1 MRKKI
6 ILFSILV
13 TLQSCTSLRSIF
25 YPEDPY
31 GRGNGKPVKEV
42 NYTNIKTEKTKRTK
56 SKTTKKE
63 IYRPEVNYTNIKKD
77 KKLTAEEQR
86 LYDEIYNPKVKEEKS
101 EYKPSYIT
109 ITEDGKN
116 VLRLMKRYY
125 NLIESYDIMEMK
137 TKEAV
142 IKLKQA
148 GNTNVNSLQVIKEI
162 HEIIKETKTRSYV
175 LATARV
181 LRNRGIK

>member
-6 ILFSILV
+6 ILISILV
-13 TLQSCTSLRSIF
+13 TLQSCTSLRSVF

-31 GRGNGKPVKEV
+31 GRGNYGRPVKEV
-42 NYTNIKTEKTKRTK
+42 NYTNIKKTKTK
-56 SKTTKKE
+56 STKEE
-63 IYRPEVNYTNIKKD
+63 IYRPEVNYTNIKKG

-86 LYDEIYNPKVKEEKS
+86 LYDEIYNPKAKEEKN
-101 EYKPSYIT
+101 EYKPSDVT

-148 GNTNVNSLQVIKEI
+148 GNTNVDSLQVIKEI

-181 LRNRGIK
+181 LRNRGLK